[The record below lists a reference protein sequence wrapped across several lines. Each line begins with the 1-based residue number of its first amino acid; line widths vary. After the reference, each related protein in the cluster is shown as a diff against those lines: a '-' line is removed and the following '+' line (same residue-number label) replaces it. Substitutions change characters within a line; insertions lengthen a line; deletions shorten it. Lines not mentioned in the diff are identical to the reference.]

1 MFVEKIVALFG
12 AVPVQFEPLLYVMA
26 FVAFLWLFD
35 NVSTLARFVWSS
47 GWVGVCV
54 IAIPLARKV
63 VNIFKQIF

>member
-1 MFVEKIVALFG
+1 MFSSLSPIIN
-12 AVPVQFEPLLYVMA
+12 
-26 FVAFLWLFD
+26 WLFD
-35 NVSTLARFVWSS
+35 NVNTLARFVWSS